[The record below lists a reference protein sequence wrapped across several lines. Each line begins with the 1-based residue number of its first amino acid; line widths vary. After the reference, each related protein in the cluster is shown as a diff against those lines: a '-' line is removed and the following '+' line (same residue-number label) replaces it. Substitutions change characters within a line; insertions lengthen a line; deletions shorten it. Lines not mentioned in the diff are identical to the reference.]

1 MKSMTIVVE
10 NQIDELLDCLDKDI
24 QHISKSMSQLNEM
37 RKLVIKRDD
46 VALGKLLQNIQN
58 ESDGYK
64 SNEIKR
70 QSIRKDLANAFG
82 FTIEQM
88 TLSALESSLPDAKR
102 RQITER
108 KTQLRSLINEY
119 KKEHLGTAM
128 LLAECARFNNLL
140 LKSIFDFR
148 KTEGVCYDSSGTAER
163 ETDTAFVNLQF

>member
-1 MKSMTIVVE
+1 MKPMTIVTE
-10 NQIDELLDCLDKDI
+10 EQINELLDCLDKDI
-24 QHISKSMSQLNEM
+24 KHIHKSISQLNEM

-46 VALGKLLQNIQN
+46 IALGKLLQNIQN
-58 ESDGYK
+58 ETDAYK
-64 SNEIKR
+64 NNESNR
-70 QSIRKDLANAFG
+70 QSIRKELANAFG

-88 TLSALESSLPDAKR
+88 TLSTLESSLPDAKR
-102 RQITER
+102 AQITER
-108 KTQLRSLINEY
+108 KTQLQSLIIGY

-163 ETDTAFVNLQF
+163 ETDMAFVNLQL

>member
-1 MKSMTIVVE
+1 MKPIAIAIEKQV
-10 NQIDELLDCLDKDI
+10 NELLICLDEDI
-24 QHISKSMSQLNEM
+24 RHIQKSLLQLNEM

-46 VALGKLLQNIQN
+46 AALGKLLQSIQS
-58 ESDGYK
+58 ESDDYK
-64 SNEIKR
+64 SNELKR
-70 QSIRKDLANAFG
+70 HLIRKELANAFG

-88 TLSALESSLPDAKR
+88 TLSALESSLPESKR
-102 RQITER
+102 AQITER
-108 KTQLRSLINEY
+108 KTQLRSLVNEY

-128 LLAECARFNNLL
+128 LLGECARFNNLL